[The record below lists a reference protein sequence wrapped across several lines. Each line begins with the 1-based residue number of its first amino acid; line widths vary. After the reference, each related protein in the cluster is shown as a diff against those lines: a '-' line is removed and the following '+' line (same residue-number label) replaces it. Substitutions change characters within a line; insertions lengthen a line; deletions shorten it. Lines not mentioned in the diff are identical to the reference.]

1 MLKCVFSRVLS
12 REIENEDERD
22 RRLFAF
28 FETPTAV
35 AKIISLII
43 TRVRE
48 RKTARKK
55 TKKPRWSG
63 SNFQWIFALMSF
75 ERVDLLL
82 SGKIF

>member
-1 MLKCVFSRVLS
+1 MCFQSRVLS
-12 REIENEDERD
+12 KDERD

-35 AKIISLII
+35 ALISPIL

-63 SNFQWIFALMSF
+63 SNFQWIFALTSF

-82 SGKIF
+82 SGEIF

>member
-1 MLKCVFSRVLS
+1 MCFQSRVLS

-35 AKIISLII
+35 AKIISLIL

-63 SNFQWIFALMSF
+63 GKMSNGFLP
-75 ERVDLLL
+75 
-82 SGKIF
+82 

>member
-28 FETPTAV
+28 FETPTTV
-35 AKIISLII
+35 ALISLII
-43 TRVRE
+43 TRVRG

-63 SNFQWIFALMSF
+63 SNFQWIFALMAF